1 MGEQLTGPT
10 RVLIVEWRVVMSS
23 EIRSALD
30 RDPEFEVVGE
40 VAGAEEATR
49 QARSSH
55 PHVVLIDTGLPE
67 PGAVELARFFRMRM
81 PETVLAFMTPSTSQ
95 EELFEASR
103 VGVAA
108 YLRGRMDDRAF
119 LDALRRAARGEF
131 PIDDEV
137 IRYPM
142 VASRIMAQ
150 FRASASVAQPS
161 SKPPPQVETRPA
173 KPLAPLFV
181 PLSAREIEI
190 LDLVAHGNSNKI
202 IARRLG
208 ISDQTVKNHVSAIL
222 RKLEVNDRTEAVV
235 YAIRSGWIHIDA
247 PAASAA

>member
-1 MGEQLTGPT
+1 
-10 RVLIVEWRVVMSS
+10 MSS
-23 EIRSALD
+23 EVRSALD
-30 RDPEFEVVGE
+30 RDPRFEVLGE
-40 VAGAEEATR
+40 VTNAEEATR
-49 QARSSH
+49 LARTER
-55 PHVVLIDTGLPE
+55 PGLVLIDTGIPE

-81 PETVLAFMTPSTSQ
+81 PETVIAFMAPSTSQ
-95 EELFEASR
+95 EELFEATR

-108 YLRGRMDDRAF
+108 YLRGRMDDREF
-119 LDALRRAARGEF
+119 LDALGRAMGGEF

-150 FRASASVAQPS
+150 FRATASAE
-161 SKPPPQVETRPA
+161 PPREAAPERLAAATTE
-173 KPLAPLFV
+173 PLAPLFV
-181 PLSAREIEI
+181 PLSPREIEI
-190 LDLVAHGNSNKI
+190 LDLVARGNSNKI

-208 ISDQTVKNHVSAIL
+208 ISDQTVKNHISAIL

-235 YAIRSGWIHIDA
+235 YAIRSGWIHIDT